1 MGEILERIFHMT
13 ALDSLIDQPQFLIMY
28 ALAFLL
34 LYLGI
39 KKEFEPLLLV
49 PIAFGVLIANFPG
62 GNMGVLAAVD
72 QVVNGVTYHNVIT
85 LADGS
90 IWADANGVPYNIY
103 EVGLPQIAHDL
114 GIMNFL
120 YYALIKSGLLPP
132 IIFMGVGALTDF
144 GPMLRNLK
152 LAIFGAGAQFGI
164 FAVLLVACNFFTLQ
178 EAGSLAIIG
187 GADGP
192 TAIFTTI
199 KLAPQL
205 LGPIA
210 IAAYS
215 YMALVPVILPL
226 VVKLTCSEKELKINM
241 KQQDKLYPS
250 KTEFKNM
257 RALKIIFPIAT
268 TTIVAIIVP
277 DAVALVGMLMFGNLI
292 KEIGNNTSRIFDAAS
307 NAIMNSATIFLGLCV
322 GATLTVD
329 AFLNWQT
336 IGIVAGGFLAFGFSI
351 FGGIMLVKLMNLF
364 SKKKINPLI
373 GATGLSAVP
382 MASRVANTIALKY
395 DKTNHV
401 LNYCMSS
408 NVAGVIG
415 SAVAAGILIAFLG

>member
-1 MGEILERIFHMT
+1 MEIFEKIYHMT
-13 ALDSLIDQPQFLIMY
+13 ALSDIIADPRFLIMY
-28 ALAFLL
+28 CLAFLL

-39 KKEFEPLLLV
+39 KKQFEPLLLV

-62 GNMGVLAAVD
+62 GGMGVL
-72 QVVNGVTYHNVIT
+72 G
-85 LADGS
+85 ADGQGLVHYMK
-90 IWADANGVPYNIY
+90 DGVMVSKNVY
-103 EVGLPQIAHDL
+103 EMPLPEIAHDL
-114 GIMNFL
+114 GLMNYI

-164 FAVLLVACNFFTLQ
+164 FAVLIVASQFFTMQ

-192 TAIFTTI
+192 TAIFTTL
-199 KLAPQL
+199 KLAPHL

-215 YMALVPVILPL
+215 YMALVPVIIPL
-226 VVKLTCSEKELKINM
+226 VVKLTCTKKELMINM
-241 KQQDKLYPS
+241 KEQDKLYPS
-250 KTEFKNM
+250 KQEFKNM
-257 RALKIIFPIAT
+257 KVLKIVFPIAV

-292 KEIGNNTSRIFDAAS
+292 KEIGANTSRLFDAAS
-307 NAIMNSATIFLGLCV
+307 NGIMNAATIFLGLSV
-322 GATLTVD
+322 GATMTVE
-329 AFLNWQT
+329 AFLNWTT
-336 IGIVAGGFLAFGFSI
+336 IGIVFGGFLAFGFSI
-351 FGGIMLVKLMNLF
+351 FGGIMLVKIMNLF
-364 SKKKINPLI
+364 TKKKINPLI

-382 MASRVANTIALKY
+382 MASRVANDIALKY
-395 DKTNHV
+395 DPKNHV

-415 SAVAAGILIAFLG
+415 SAVAAGILISFLG

>member
-1 MGEILERIFHMT
+1 MT
-13 ALDSLIDQPQFLIMY
+13 AFQAIIDQPSFLIMY
-28 ALAFLL
+28 LLAFVL

-39 KKEFEPLLLV
+39 KKQYEPLLLI

-62 GNMGVLAAVD
+62 GGMGVLATDGEGMVHFIKD
-72 QVVNGVTYHNVIT
+72 GEEVVR
-85 LADGS
+85 
-90 IWADANGVPYNIY
+90 NIY
-103 EVGLPQIAHDL
+103 EMSLPEIAHDL
-114 GIMNFL
+114 GVMNFL
-120 YYALIKSGLLPP
+120 YYALIKTGLLPP

-164 FAVLLVACNFFTLQ
+164 FAVLLVACNWFTMK
-178 EAGSLAIIG
+178 EAASLAIIG

-199 KLAPQL
+199 KLAPHL

-215 YMALVPVILPL
+215 YMALVPVIVPL
-226 VVKLTCSEKELKINM
+226 VVKLTCSKKELSINM

-250 KTEFKNM
+250 NTVIKNE
-257 RALKIIFPIAT
+257 RALKIIFPIAVT
-268 TTIVAIIVP
+268 TVVAIIVP
-277 DAVALVGMLMFGNLI
+277 SAVPLVGMLMFGNLI
-292 KEIGNNTSRIFDAAS
+292 KEVGSSTSRIFDAAS

-322 GATLTVD
+322 GATMTVE

-351 FGGIMLVKLMNLF
+351 FGGIMLVKIFNLF
-364 SKKKINPLI
+364 SKKKINPLV

-382 MASRVANTIALKY
+382 MASRVANEIALKY
-395 DKTNHV
+395 DPRNHV

-408 NVAGVIG
+408 NVSGVIG

>member
-1 MGEILERIFHMT
+1 MQETLQKIFDMT
-13 ALDSLIDQPQFLIMY
+13 ALGSIIDQPQFLIMY

-62 GNMGVLAAVD
+62 GGMGVI
-72 QVVNGVTYHNVIT
+72 G
-85 LADGS
+85 ADGEGFVHFMKDGQMVAKDVYAMS
-90 IWADANGVPYNIY
+90 
-103 EVGLPQIAHDL
+103 LPEIAHDMGL
-114 GIMNFL
+114 MNFL

-132 IIFMGVGALTDF
+132 LIFMGVGALTDF

-164 FAVLLVACNFFTLQ
+164 FAVLLVACNFFTMP
-178 EAGSLAIIG
+178 EAASLAIIG

-192 TAIFTTI
+192 TAIFTTL
-199 KLAPQL
+199 KLAPHL

-215 YMALVPVILPL
+215 YMALVPVIVPL

-241 KQQDKLYPS
+241 KEQDKLYPS
-250 KTEFKNM
+250 KQEFKNM
-257 RALKIIFPIAT
+257 RALKIIFPIAV

-277 DAVALVGMLMFGNLI
+277 DAVSLVGMLMFGNLI
-292 KEIGNNTSRIFDAAS
+292 KEIGANTSRIYEAAS
-307 NAIMNSATIFLGLCV
+307 STIMNACTIFLGLCV
-322 GATLTVD
+322 GATMTVD
-329 AFLNWQT
+329 AFLNWTT
-336 IGIVAGGFLAFGFSI
+336 IGIVCGGFLAFGFSI

-364 SKKKINPLI
+364 SKKKINPLV

-382 MASRVANTIALKY
+382 MASRVANEIALKY
-395 DKTNHV
+395 DPRNHV

-415 SAVAAGILIAFLG
+415 SAVAAGILISFLG

>member
-1 MGEILERIFHMT
+1 MENVFEKIYHMT
-13 ALDSLIDQPQFLIMY
+13 AFSDIIADPRFIIMY
-28 ALAFLL
+28 LLAFLL

-39 KKEFEPLLLV
+39 KKQFEPLLLV

-62 GNMGVLAAVD
+62 GGMGVLGADGNGLVHYMK
-72 QVVNGVTYHNVIT
+72 NGVEVAKNV
-85 LADGS
+85 
-90 IWADANGVPYNIY
+90 Y
-103 EVGLPQIAHDL
+103 EMPLPEIAHDL
-114 GIMNFL
+114 GLMNYI

-164 FAVLLVACNFFTLQ
+164 FSVLLVASQFFTMQ

-192 TAIFTTI
+192 TAIFTTL
-199 KLAPQL
+199 KLAPHL

-215 YMALVPVILPL
+215 YMALVPVIIPL
-226 VVKLTCSEKELKINM
+226 VVKFTCTKKELMINM
-241 KQQDKLYPS
+241 KEQDKLYPS
-250 KTEFKNM
+250 KQEFKNM
-257 RALKIIFPIAT
+257 KVLKIIFPIAV

-292 KEIGNNTSRIFDAAS
+292 KEIGANTSRLFDAAS
-307 NAIMNSATIFLGLCV
+307 NGIMNAATIFLGLSV
-322 GATLTVD
+322 GATMTVE
-329 AFLNWQT
+329 AFLNWTT
-336 IGIVAGGFLAFGFSI
+336 IGIVFGGFLAFGFSI

-382 MASRVANTIALKY
+382 MASRVANDIALKY
-395 DKTNHV
+395 DPKNHV

-415 SAVAAGILIAFLG
+415 SAVAAGILISFLG

>member
-1 MGEILERIFHMT
+1 MGDSIFEKIYDMT
-13 ALDSLIDQPQFLIMY
+13 AISNLIDQPQFLIMY

-39 KKEFEPLLLV
+39 KKGYEPLLLI

-62 GNMGVLAAVD
+62 GGMGVVSPD
-72 QVVNGVTYHNVIT
+72 GQGMVPVNGE
-85 LADGS
+85 LK
-90 IWADANGVPYNIY
+90 NIY
-103 EVGLPQIAHDL
+103 EMSLPEIAHDL

-164 FAVLLVACNFFTLQ
+164 FAVLLVACNFFTMQ
-178 EAGSLAIIG
+178 EAASLAIIG

-199 KLAPQL
+199 KLAPHL

-215 YMALVPVILPL
+215 YMALVPVIVPL
-226 VVKLTCSEKELKINM
+226 VVKLTCSKKELMINM
-241 KQQDKLYPS
+241 KEQDKLYPS

-257 RALKIIFPIAT
+257 GALKIIFPIAT
-268 TTIVAIIVP
+268 TTVVAIIVP
-277 DAVALVGMLMFGNLI
+277 SAVPLVGMLMFGNLI
-292 KEIGNNTSRIFDAAS
+292 KEVGSSTSRIFDAAS

-322 GATLTVD
+322 GATMTVD
-329 AFLNWQT
+329 AFLNWTT

-351 FGGIMLVKLMNLF
+351 FGGIMLAKIYNLF
-364 SKKKINPLI
+364 SKKKVNPLI

-382 MASRVANTIALKY
+382 MASRVANEIALKY
-395 DKTNHV
+395 DPRNHV

-408 NVAGVIG
+408 NVSGVIG

>member
-1 MGEILERIFHMT
+1 MNEVSIFEKIYDMT
-13 ALDSLIDQPQFLIMY
+13 ALGALIDQPQFLIMY

-39 KKEFEPLLLV
+39 KKGYEPLLLI

-62 GNMGVLAAVD
+62 GDMGVVSPD
-72 QVVNGVTYHNVIT
+72 GQGMVPVNGEMK
-85 LADGS
+85 
-90 IWADANGVPYNIY
+90 NIY
-103 EVGLPQIAHDL
+103 EMSLPEIAHDL

-164 FAVLLVACNFFTLQ
+164 FAVLLVACNFFDMK
-178 EAGSLAIIG
+178 EAASLAIIG

-199 KLAPQL
+199 KLAPHM

-215 YMALVPVILPL
+215 YMALVPVIVPL
-226 VVKLTCSEKELKINM
+226 VVKLTCSKKELMINM
-241 KQQDKLYPS
+241 KEQDKLYPS

-257 RALKIIFPIAT
+257 SALKIIFPIAT
-268 TTIVAIIVP
+268 TTVVAIIVP
-277 DAVALVGMLMFGNLI
+277 SAVPLVGMLMFGNLI
-292 KEIGNNTSRIFDAAS
+292 KEVGSSTARIFDAAS

-322 GATLTVD
+322 GATMTVD

-351 FGGIMLVKLMNLF
+351 FGGIMLAKIFNLF
-364 SKKKINPLI
+364 SKKKVNPLI

-382 MASRVANTIALKY
+382 MASRVANEIALKY
-395 DKTNHV
+395 DPRNHV

-408 NVAGVIG
+408 NVSGVIG